1 MIKNKFEITSLSIG
15 LVAALLVVTALTQGF
30 VFAQDPYSPPVK
42 NPRVAGVSIATTDSR
57 SIIQASC
64 YIKYIKISYGKH
76 SNDTAGGSRVYEI
89 DAFDQSNLDWANH
102 TQGATIETSSI
113 NTGYA
118 WEGQYNFNTKDL
130 IDGTFGATEP
140 GTYTF
145 DYNDTDQWAKVTLP
159 ELKKITKI
167 QTRQVEYDLDRE
179 VWEKLTIQTSPDGL
193 HWSTWYDNYESY
205 NIPGTAEVTCVPTT
219 IVACEAGQIIG
230 DLNNDGLVTVTD
242 SLMASDIIIGV
253 IPTPSDICCI
263 DVQQDGDFDLYDQL
277 EIIDIA
283 NGVKTSPGTCQGELP
298 FSIKRAWLEK
308 SGSSVLSYYFFV
320 EVITEDGT
328 PPHAFGISPWLVL
341 TDETGRVTET
351 SMMYQSGGH
360 DEYLNKYYY
369 AIGIGSC
376 NDIDDYEYTFTAS
389 KDGQSVS
396 TSGSFTIP
404 CDPILSCEDSDNGM
418 NYLAKGTLVIK
429 DTKATFTNVDFC
441 SDGNVLIENYCNDEN
456 YSAIEIY
463 NCSNGCSDGAC
474 IEEPDDCTPAD
485 NKICDAN
492 DSNIIDTQ
500 DFKSMTYTESGD
512 NLILELEF
520 WSNPIDIPSMISVY
534 FSSAKDAADSTIR
547 VFRDSYALYWGDTP
561 NAGWYH
567 ILKHSGTPE
576 INGNVYKMTIP
587 KDLILDGDFS
597 TIYYWT
603 YSQHTRDR
611 MPDSGYFEIKLT
623 DSHVCSDS
631 DNGKDYDTKGTV
643 HGKGGLGMEPMDYT
657 DRCIDN
663 SNLKEF
669 YCSNNWA
676 TETRYTCPYGCS
688 AGACRVKD
696 WSCSETDDGL
706 DYNSKG
712 KITQTSGDGSQI
724 THEDSCNT
732 DSVLRAYT
740 CPNGCENGACKVTS
754 SCFDS
759 DGGKNPGTKGYV
771 ETDEYGK
778 IWDYCD
784 KYVDNAVREFS
795 CRTDGG
801 SGYVVTVHKCP
812 FRCLDG
818 TCIPNEEIG
827 ELNIT
832 PGLLASENLTACTVN
847 QQIGKFEFTAENELI
862 NVEQLSLKLLVD
874 PIDGSNST
882 PKDITNLSVYNSQGN
897 VVAGP
902 IDITDIE
909 QSSGWWLGSATTTD
923 TFTVPGGTSTYKVKA
938 DLNCNLVNGD
948 KIQIGIAPH
957 TTVAKGLST
966 GKDVTPTPG
975 YIQWYAAQ
983 KIVTGNLN
991 VSISPYPVAQDVL
1004 SGAQDHHFAKYILD
1018 AVDSSEGVKISQIK
1032 VAITVEGASANELSN
1047 LRLFNGNEELSVI
1060 NDPDSGLSSIPG
1072 QTSYATFTL
1081 ARPLIVPKGGNII
1094 LNLKANI
1101 SRSTSVG
1108 DVFQVGM
1115 HGPSPIT
1122 AVGSISGN
1130 TIRVH
1135 AKWRDGQKMRIAGSG
1150 TLYLDLDAS
1159 TPKSSILP
1167 SNTTGRTV
1175 GVMRA
1180 TALNED
1186 IRIEKIYLTAEQIN
1200 NGGWDQIDRL
1210 YLYDGSTLLASVYPT
1225 SSDAVDRTVI
1235 IDKTNDPIIIS
1246 NDSYRNITVKVDTAD
1261 VNGLTGSKGEA
1272 GQGFKLKINSP
1283 NDVTAK
1289 GSDSSRSI
1297 TPSSVPTFR
1306 SFILYK
1312 SIPLVTTNNQLG
1324 ADGVASGTLASGIES
1339 SKNLYRFNVI
1349 ANESGDIAIYR
1360 VSFLIHTKNASVTN
1374 LVLSDGNGNVASG
1387 VKTDDSTYLST
1398 GDMYSFIFTNDGNIP
1413 SSDRS
1418 NISPDTVAS
1427 TRANT
1432 YTLKGDVVCDTS
1444 GVTPCA
1450 GSKGQGAIAI
1460 QLLGDGAPLPTYPDS
1475 ALNLENKFYNAKA
1488 IWSDLSQTL
1497 NTAHPDALTA
1507 SQWTNAY
1514 LVRTAHASYWP
1525 TISTA
1530 VTFTK
1535 DATATYA
1542 DTITYIEPE
1551 PVIEDYLSKEPV
1563 VEPEEEP
1570 AGPST
1575 EDLTNADPQYLEFKE
1590 KLATLK
1596 LKVTILE
1603 RQVVELER
1611 ALAKEIDINL
1621 TLKVKG
1627 YILLQVEENGEAWYV
1642 DPQTEKKFYLKD
1654 GDSAYNALQAFGLGI
1669 TNENLAKI
1677 PIGIEDRADV
1687 QDSDNDGLDD
1697 KLEESLGTNLY
1708 DNDSDNDGFDDKTEV
1723 KDGFDPNGSGKLK
1736 YQINFVDLN
1745 NLRGKIVLQV
1755 ESRGEAWYINPND
1768 GKRYYMKDGALAY
1781 QIMRFLSLGIT
1792 NEDLRKIDV
1801 GEF

>member
-15 LVAALLVVTALTQGF
+15 LVAALLVVTALTQGI
-30 VFAQDPYSPPVK
+30 VLASDPYSPPAK
-42 NPRVAGVSIATTDSR
+42 NPRVAGVSIASTDTATTSQSD
-57 SIIQASC
+57 C
-64 YIKYIKISYGKH
+64 NVKYVKIYYGKH

-89 DAFDQSNLDWANH
+89 DAFDFSGVDWADYSIGS
-102 TQGATIETSSI
+102 TSTVSSI
-113 NTGYA
+113 NDGYA
-118 WEGQYNFNTKDL
+118 YVGQYNYDARDI
-130 IDGTFGATEP
+130 IDGRFGTTEP
-140 GTYTF
+140 GTFIF
-145 DYNDTDQWAKVTLP
+145 DYNDTNQWALIEFPSTQ
-159 ELKKITKI
+159 EIEKITTSQI
-167 QTRQVEYDLDRE
+167 AYDSDRE
-179 VWEKLTIQTSPDGL
+179 VWEKLIIKTSTDGSS
-193 HWSTWYDNYESY
+193 WNIWYENYDSY
-205 NIPGTAEVTCVPTT
+205 NIPNNIEVTCSTADLKPDLTVTSLRFVKLNDLNT
-219 IVACEAGQIIG
+219 DETQVNTEGYIKTKVKNIGG
-230 DLNNDGLVTVTD
+230 DLTSGAGLFNLGLSHGT
-242 SLMASDIIIGV
+242 
-253 IPTPSDICCI
+253 
-263 DVQQDGDFDLYDQL
+263 DFDLMSSSSSSRGTPTPDDPFKTNDTMTITWKGKYTATGSHRLYFKVDN
-277 EIIDIA
+277 A
-283 NGVKTSPGTCQGELP
+283 NELVEQNEDNNDMTKTINIYGGCTDTDGGKIWEVKGTCTDKYGNTYTDSCVSDYGVSE
-298 FSIKRAWLEK
+298 FEC
-308 SGSSVLSYYFFV
+308 SS
-320 EVITEDGT
+320 
-328 PPHAFGISPWLVL
+328 
-341 TDETGRVTET
+341 TGLCTH
-351 SMMYQSGGH
+351 Y
-360 DEYLNKYYY
+360 
-369 AIGIGSC
+369 
-376 NDIDDYEYTFTAS
+376 
-389 KDGQSVS
+389 SVVCP
-396 TSGSFTIP
+396 T
-404 CDPILSCEDSDNGM
+404 
-418 NYLAKGTLVIK
+418 
-429 DTKATFTNVDFC
+429 
-441 SDGNVLIENYCNDEN
+441 NYC
-456 YSAIEIY
+456 SL
-463 NCSNGCSDGAC
+463 GAC
-474 IEEPDDCTPAD
+474 IEEPDTCTPSE

-492 DSNIIDTQ
+492 DSNIVDTQ

-520 WSNPIDIPSMISVY
+520 WSNPIDIPSMIGAY
-534 FSSAKDAADSTIR
+534 FSSAKDPADSMIR
-547 VFRDSYALYWGDTP
+547 VFKDSYGLYWGDTP
-561 NAGWYH
+561 NSGWYH
-567 ILKHSGTPE
+567 IEKYTGTPE

-597 TIYYWT
+597 TIYQWT
-603 YSQHTRDR
+603 YSQYTRDR
-611 MPDSGYFEIKLT
+611 IPDSGYFEIKLT
-623 DSHVCSDS
+623 DDHVCSDT

-657 DRCIDN
+657 DRCTN
-663 SNLKEF
+663 SSSLKEF

-676 TETRYTCPYGCS
+676 TEINYVCPHGCSEGACKTESPRTCEDSDGGIDYYTKGIMTTTDDISTGKYYDLCWNDSDVLHEWYCGEDKTAKKKVYTCSNGCS
-688 AGACRVKD
+688 
-696 WSCSETDDGL
+696 
-706 DYNSKG
+706 
-712 KITQTSGDGSQI
+712 
-724 THEDSCNT
+724 
-732 DSVLRAYT
+732 
-740 CPNGCENGACKVTS
+740 NGACIRES
-754 SCFDS
+754 SCYDS
-759 DGGKNPGTKGYV
+759 DGGKNPDVKGYV
-771 ETDEYGK
+771 DTEAYGRT
-778 IWDYCD
+778 WDYCD
-784 KYVDNAVREFS
+784 KFVEGAVREFS

-801 SGYVVTVHKCP
+801 GGYVVTVHDCP
-812 FRCLDG
+812 NGCYDG
-818 TCIPNEEIG
+818 ACKSSEGKG
-827 ELNIT
+827 ELTIY
-832 PGLLASENLTACTVN
+832 PGLLSSNNLTACTVN
-847 QQIGKFEFTAENELI
+847 QQIGKFKFIAENEPI
-862 NVEQLSLKLLVD
+862 NVKELSLKLLVD

-882 PKDITNLSVYNSQGN
+882 PKDITNLTVYNNEGN

-923 TFTVPGGTSTYKVKA
+923 IFTVAKGTSTYKVKG

-957 TTVAKGLST
+957 TTVAKGLVS
-966 GKDVTPTPG
+966 GEYITPTPG

-1004 SGAQDHHFAKYILD
+1004 SGTQDHHFAKYILD

-1047 LRLFNGNEELSVI
+1047 LRLFNGDEELSVI
-1060 NDPDSGLSSIPG
+1060 NDPDASLSSIPG

-1101 SRSTSVG
+1101 SRSTSAG

-1115 HGPSPIT
+1115 HGPDPIQ

-1135 AKWRDGQKMRIAGSG
+1135 AKWRDGQKMTIAGSG

-1159 TPKSSILP
+1159 TPKSGLLP
-1167 SNTTGRTV
+1167 SNTDGLTV
-1175 GVMRA
+1175 GVFRA

-1186 IRIEKIYLTAEQIN
+1186 IKIEKIYLTAEQIN

-1210 YLYDGSTLLASVYPT
+1210 YLYDGSTLLASVIPT

-1235 IDKTNDPIIIS
+1235 IDKTNDPIVVS
-1246 NDSYRNITVKVDTAD
+1246 NDSYRNITIKVDTAD
-1261 VNGLTGSKGEA
+1261 ANYFTGSKGEA
-1272 GQGFKLKINSP
+1272 GQGFRLKINSP

-1297 TPSSVPTFR
+1297 TPASVPTFR
-1306 SFILYK
+1306 YYILYK
-1312 SIPLVTTNNQLG
+1312 SIPHVTTNYHLG
-1324 ADGVASGTLASGIES
+1324 SDGVASGELSSGFIS
-1339 SKNLYRFNVI
+1339 SKNLYKFRVT
-1349 ANESGDIAIYR
+1349 ADQAGDIAIYR
-1360 VSFLIHTKNASVTN
+1360 VSFLLHTKNVSITD
-1374 LVLSDGNGNVASG
+1374 LVLYDGSENVASG
-1387 VKTDDSTYLST
+1387 VKVVDSTYLGG

-1413 SSDRS
+1413 DSNRS
-1418 NISPDTVAS
+1418 NVSPDTVSAS
-1427 TRANT
+1427 RAKI
-1432 YTLKGDVVCDTS
+1432 YTLRGNVECSTS
-1444 GVTPCA
+1444 GNAPCA
-1450 GSKGQGAIAI
+1450 GSQGSGYLSI
-1460 QLLGDGAPLPTYPDS
+1460 QLLGDGAPLSVFPDS
-1475 ALNLENKFYNAKA
+1475 AVNLEGKFYNAKA
-1488 IWSDLSQTL
+1488 IWSDLNRTMS
-1497 NTAHPDALTA
+1497 TA
-1507 SQWTNAY
+1507 SSTAITAEQWTNAH
-1514 LVRTAHASYWP
+1514 LIRSTAGGYMP

-1530 VTFTK
+1530 VSFTK
-1535 DATATYA
+1535 DTVATYA

-1575 EDLTNADPQYLEFKE
+1575 EDLTNADPQYLELKE
-1590 KLATLK
+1590 KLITLK

-1611 ALAKEIDINL
+1611 VLAKEIDINL

-1669 TNENLAKI
+1669 TNEDLAKI

-1708 DNDSDNDGFDDKTEV
+1708 DSDSDNDGFDDKTEV
-1723 KDGFDPNGSGKLK
+1723 KDGFDPKGSGKLK
-1736 YQINFVDLN
+1736 YQINFVDQN
-1745 NLRGKIVLQV
+1745 NLKGKIVLQV